1 MAALT
6 DTAIAVGSSVA
17 TVGVAWLGY
26 KGKLVEKLT
35 GPAKESAD
43 AAAGSADKADQT
55 AMAFVSVIV
64 DLQRRVEHAITEV
77 QEAKS
82 AAQAAK
88 AAEERCLAE
97 QKRLEA
103 IMEGIIS
110 ERQRQR

>member
-1 MAALT
+1 MAAIT

-17 TVGVAWLGY
+17 TLGGAWLAY
-26 KGKLVEKLT
+26 KGKLVDKLT

-43 AAAGSADKADQT
+43 AAATAADKADNT

-64 DLQRRVEHAITEV
+64 DLQHRVDRCTSEV

-82 AAQAAK
+82 LAAAAK

-103 IMEGIIS
+103 IMEGILS